1 MTVSSGGSFYG
12 IDSTNIIYIAP
23 GLEYSIENKPVG
35 IDDICWRYNT
45 MPDSS
50 NGDLASISSAS
61 CKVTASYKTQLQ
73 VASIL
78 SWLCA
83 AVRSSDHEGVSNSS
97 VSVKGEERDKTSR
110 VSIQL
115 EPLELIKSNGTCW
128 HEIFHH
134 GVIAK
139 DFPIPPRTA
148 GQGLEIP
155 FADMALV
162 CGCLGFV
169 EYKQGLVVDGLNS
182 ILIPRKRLIED
193 DAFQWHFESKI
204 REGSRVAY
212 TSDVLETVD
221 MEPWHVDD
229 EPVLPSHLLA
239 KRCFLSWAEKSNIM
253 VGTEEHFNSTTITDS
268 HAKISRSMKY
278 VRSYGLNLGGSV
290 VGHLTFGGT
299 VTVTPTSMPAFF
311 KPSVSNG
318 IGDILK
324 TESTSGK
331 GNHFVLVYDTDA
343 KIGWYLPQACVV
355 LHMAHHYLSEQKYEL
370 INAENR
376 ETSLE
381 FVKPDRDNDTGATA
395 AGILSKNLNYR
406 IRRRPSSNLHPT
418 NEAIVL
424 SHGQPVSP
432 STSTAATYDGVYFED
447 TVKRLWYLLD
457 TVGST
462 LKMNKSEYMKCR
474 ESTPHGIHAVDF
486 TELLMAKGPEKPI
499 SIRYIKVYQPWS
511 HLTNDQSTVICCN
524 NIGQAIVATPGSL
537 CYTWSKVPQKKNY
550 LAMTGQTIHY
560 FLGKLSSGLSTEL
573 EWLMKIPLIQRHDQP
588 IVIHTQQLKGKFTA
602 SLGKFKG
609 KVLEKISR
617 PNTEGTLSNIELRN
631 AIGPQSC
638 LLFTA
643 EKGEECKQQVLYTGS
658 ETESRPVNSTIA
670 PLPPALPPQSNTR
683 PPYQQECTTED
694 STLVRNTRAII

>member
-1 MTVSSGGSFYG
+1 MTVSSGGSSYRT
-12 IDSTNIIYIAP
+12 DSTNIIYIAA
-23 GLEYSIENKPVG
+23 GLEYSIEDKPAG

-50 NGDLASISSAS
+50 DGDLASISSAS

-97 VSVKGEERDKTSR
+97 VSVKGEKRDKASI
-110 VSIQL
+110 VSIQM

-169 EYKQGLVVDGLNS
+169 EYKKGLVVDGLNS

-193 DAFQWHFESKI
+193 DALQWHFESKI

-221 MEPWHVDD
+221 MEPWHVDGM
-229 EPVLPSHLLA
+229 PVPPSLLLA

-253 VGTEEHFNSTTITDS
+253 VGTEEHFNSTTITHS
-268 HAKISRSMKY
+268 HAQVSASMKY

-290 VGHLTFGGT
+290 FGHLTFGLT
-299 VTVTPTSMPAFF
+299 LTATPTSMPAFF
-311 KPSVSNG
+311 KPSVSND
-318 IGDILK
+318 IGDILT

-343 KIGWYLPQACVV
+343 MIGWYLPQACVV
-355 LHMAHHYLSEQKYEL
+355 LHMAHQYLSEQNYEL

-381 FVKPDRDNDTGATA
+381 FVKPDRDNDAGATA
-395 AGILSKNLNYR
+395 AGILSKNLGCR
-406 IRRRPSSNLHPT
+406 IRRRPSNGRIGLW
-418 NEAIVL
+418 E
-424 SHGQPVSP
+424 GQPVSP
-432 STSTAATYDGVYFED
+432 LTSTAATYDSVYFED

-462 LKMNKSEYMKCR
+462 LKMNKSEYMKCY

-486 TELLMAKGPEKPI
+486 TELLMAKGLYN
-499 SIRYIKVYQPWS
+499 SIFIKYIKVDQPWS
-511 HLTNDQSTVICCN
+511 HLTNDQSTVICCKN
-524 NIGQAIVATPGSL
+524 FGQAIVATPGGL

-550 LAMTGQTIHY
+550 LAMTGQAIHY
-560 FLGKLSSGLSTEL
+560 FLGKHSSGLSTEF
-573 EWLMKIPLIQRHDQP
+573 EWLMKTPLIKQHGQP
-588 IVIHTQQLKGKFTA
+588 IVTHTQQLKEKVTA
-602 SLGKFKG
+602 SFGKLKDKVLGKT
-609 KVLEKISR
+609 SR
-617 PNTEGTLSNIELRN
+617 PNTEGILSNIELRN
-631 AIGPQSC
+631 AIDPQSC

-643 EKGEECKQQVLYTGS
+643 QKGEECKQQALCTGS
-658 ETESRPVNSTIA
+658 ETESRPADSAIA
-670 PLPPALPPQSNTR
+670 PLLSALPPQSNTR
-683 PPYQQECTTED
+683 PSHQQEYTIED
-694 STLVRNTRAII
+694 STLVGNTRIII